1 MGVVAPGPSSGYYT
15 CPPSSLPQSR
25 SGNGL
30 GPPFILRSWALPS
43 QGLQDLSNSCQLSPF
58 QGPKVSQWLPLS
70 PGLSLSPHRAWN
82 SHGMF
87 TGVYIGGHACT
98 PSAHAAAQAHTE
110 K

>member
-15 CPPSSLPQSR
+15 CPPCPLPQSR

-30 GPPFILRSWALPS
+30 GSPFILRSWALPS
-43 QGLQDLSNSCQLSPF
+43 QGLQALSNSCQLSSY
-58 QGPKVSQWLPLS
+58 QGPKVSQMASLS
-70 PGLSLSPHRAWN
+70 PGLSLSPHRAWD
-82 SHGMF
+82 SCGMF
-87 TGVYIGGHACT
+87 AGVHTGGHVCT